1 MMMGEDVTIL
11 EEEKCRNA
19 VGVIRDLISR
29 ESQGFILPP
38 SEVRLLL
45 GIPGHYRTWYLHRS
59 VISLRR
65 KLANNFISVAVS
77 PENGICFTLYKIP
90 NQPDIRILP
99 IN

>member
-1 MMMGEDVTIL
+1 MMGEDISIL

-19 VGVIRDLISR
+19 VRVIRDLISR

-38 SEVRLLL
+38 SEVRRLL

-65 KLANNFISVAVS
+65 RLANNFISVAVS
-77 PENGICFTLYKIP
+77 PENGIFFTLYKVPSQP
-90 NQPDIRILP
+90 NIRVSP